1 VIASGL
7 TRALRCS
14 VAIVAIP
21 LLIAFA
27 GSGTAEAGLGASAT
41 PTFPTTVT
49 VGNTGLAASI
59 QLQNLNTPPNTS
71 STVCNVGD
79 PLPCP
84 VGDLGITLIPSCGQ
98 LGAFSACSVGDPG
111 VLQVSA
117 TALGAPGTACAGMT
131 FTVTMIDPAFG
142 RLRFAP
148 PPGTHVQLSA
158 PGSPGAICRIDF
170 TFDVLKS
177 PTIDQDPATP
187 GSQTVQVVDNTQHD
201 GGSITASGRGTSN
214 GTTVQRATPTIATTP
229 TQTIPVGSGQLADA
243 ATVSGRVNPQP
254 GATVDFRLYGPN
266 DATCAGVPAFESL
279 GVPYPVAG
287 GPVTSAAFT
296 PIAAGM
302 YRWIATYSGDA
313 NNLPVSGACGD
324 SSETVAVTP
333 ATPAISTTPTPPINV
348 GSGQLADVA
357 TVFGRV
363 SPLAGA
369 TIDFR
374 LYAPGDTTCV
384 GAPVFQ
390 SLGVP
395 YPVAGGPVMS
405 APYTPI
411 VPGVYRWIATYSGD
425 ANNLPVSGVCS
436 DASESVTVTPAVPVA
451 SEAPPPGG
459 PTLPATGSPSGAIVF
474 IAFALC
480 LSGGL
485 LVVSTSIRRRP
496 AMRRSPR
503 VSGWRA

>member
-1 VIASGL
+1 MIASGL

-21 LLIAFA
+21 LLIAFV
-27 GSGTAEAGLGASAT
+27 GSGIAEAGLGASAT
-41 PTFPTTVT
+41 PTFPTSVT

-59 QLQNLNTPPNTS
+59 QLRNENTTPNTA

-79 PLPCP
+79 ALPCP
-84 VGDLGITLIPSCGQ
+84 SGELGITLIPSCGL
-98 LGAFSACSVGDPG
+98 LGLFSACSIGGADPG
-111 VLQVSA
+111 VFQVSA
-117 TALGAPGTACAGMT
+117 TGLGAVGTSCAGMLFAIT
-131 FTVTMIDPAFG
+131 LIDPAFG

-148 PPGTHVQLSA
+148 PAGTHVQLPL
-158 PGSPGAICRIDF
+158 PGDICRIDF
-170 TFDVLKS
+170 TFDVLKV
-177 PTIDQDPATP
+177 PTVDQDPATP

-229 TQTIPVGSGQLADA
+229 TQTIAVGSGQLADA
-243 ATVSGRVNPQP
+243 ATVSGRVNPQA

-266 DATCAGVPAFESL
+266 DATCAGAPAFESL

-287 GPVTSAAFT
+287 GAVTSAAFT
-296 PIAAGM
+296 PTAAGV

-313 NNLPVSGACGD
+313 NNFPVAGACGD
-324 SSETVAVTP
+324 ASETVAVAP

-357 TVFGRV
+357 IVFGRV
-363 SPLAGA
+363 SPLPGA

-374 LYAPGDTTCV
+374 LYGPGDTTCA

-395 YPVAGGPVMS
+395 YPVSGGPVTS
-405 APYTPI
+405 AAFTPT
-411 VPGVYRWIATYSGD
+411 VAGVYRWIATYGGD
-425 ANNLPVSGVCS
+425 ANNLPVAGVCS
-436 DASESVTVTPAVPVA
+436 DASESVTVSPLVPVA

-459 PTLPATGSPSGAIVF
+459 PTLPATGSTSGTLVF
-474 IAFALC
+474 MALALC

-485 LVVSTSIRRRP
+485 LVASTSVRRRP
-496 AMRRSPR
+496 AIRRT
-503 VSGWRA
+503 RA